1 MSATQSRRDWLLS
14 DSPTSRKQAR
24 WGQNYRIWLALK
36 ANRLAMVGL
45 WIVVIL
51 ALLALFAPLIA
62 PYDPLEGIGGLR
74 GARALVWRVA
84 TVVRKLTRQSS
95 GVSGQNSIMR
105 RARLREGRSS
115 GRVFGFG

>member
-1 MSATQSRRDWLLS
+1 MTAVQTSVQTRREWLLS

-45 WIVVIL
+45 WIVIIL
-51 ALLALFAPLIA
+51 ALLALFA

-74 GARALVWRVA
+74 GARLVPPSLAHPFGTDELIPAALSTDLCPSA
-84 TVVRKLTRQSS
+84 
-95 GVSGQNSIMR
+95 
-105 RARLREGRSS
+105 
-115 GRVFGFG
+115 